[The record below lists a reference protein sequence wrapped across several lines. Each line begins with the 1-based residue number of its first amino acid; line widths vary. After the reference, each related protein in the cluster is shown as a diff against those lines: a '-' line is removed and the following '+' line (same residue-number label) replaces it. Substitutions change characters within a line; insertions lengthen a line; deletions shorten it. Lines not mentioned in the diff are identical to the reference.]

1 MIPSRELVTMNT
13 EPYVEEA
20 VDLYLA
26 NINAMMN
33 IIQAAK
39 YGDDCHIIH
48 GEEYYEEETPES
60 TYVLDS
66 LRDLG
71 YYINK
76 EAMSDVDGEVQYST
90 VISWGRVV

>member
-1 MIPSRELVTMNT
+1 MIPSRELENMKT
-13 EPYVEEA
+13 EPCVEEA

-26 NINAMMN
+26 YINAMMN

-39 YGDDCHIIH
+39 YGDDCYIIH
-48 GEEYYEEETPES
+48 GEEYYDEDIPES

-76 EAMSDVDGEVQYST
+76 EAMSDINGEVQYST
-90 VISWGRVV
+90 KISWGG

>member
-1 MIPSRELVTMNT
+1 MKET
-13 EPYVEEA
+13 PYGEDA
-20 VDLYLA
+20 VNLFLSYL
-26 NINAMMN
+26 NAMMN
-33 IIQAAK
+33 VIQAAK
-39 YGDDCHIIH
+39 YVDDCYIIY

-76 EAMSDVDGEVQYST
+76 KAMFNINSEVQYST
-90 VISWGRVV
+90 EISWW

>member
-1 MIPSRELVTMNT
+1 
-13 EPYVEEA
+13 
-20 VDLYLA
+20 
-26 NINAMMN
+26 MMN

-39 YGDDCHIIH
+39 YGDDCYIIH
-48 GEEYYEEETPES
+48 GEEYYVEDTPKS

-76 EAMSDVDGEVQYST
+76 KAMFNINSEVQYST
-90 VISWGRVV
+90 KISWG

>member
-1 MIPSRELVTMNT
+1 MIPSKELANIKT
-13 EPYVEEA
+13 EPYTEEA

-26 NINAMMN
+26 YLNAMMN
-33 IIQAAK
+33 VIQAAK
-39 YGDDCHIIH
+39 YGDDCYIIH
-48 GEEYYEEETPES
+48 GEEYYDEDTPES

-76 EAMSDVDGEVQYST
+76 KALFDIDGEINYST
-90 VISWGRVV
+90 KIYWS

>member
-1 MIPSRELVTMNT
+1 MIPSKELATMKT
-13 EPYVEEA
+13 EPYAEEA

-26 NINAMMN
+26 HLSAMIN
-33 IIQAAK
+33 IIQADK
-39 YGDDCHIIH
+39 YGDDCYIIH
-48 GEEYYEEETPES
+48 GEEYYDEDTYKS

-76 EAMSDVDGEVQYST
+76 EAMSNINGEVNYST
-90 VISWGRVV
+90 VISWGS

>member
-1 MIPSRELVTMNT
+1 MIPSRELENMKT
-13 EPYVEEA
+13 EPCVEEA

-26 NINAMMN
+26 YINAMMN

-39 YGDDCHIIH
+39 YGDDCYIIH
-48 GEEYYEEETPES
+48 GEEYYDEDIPES